1 MSLFSKEAR
10 EQRREIMKE
19 KWKARDDEKRMK
31 YVREYHL
38 EDIYTD
44 ENKALMNSVID
55 MSQAKGTIPQFQDQG
70 IKTLYGEQLVLER
83 QNWMAIAQN
92 DHLIKQND
100 EIIELLKKLSEK

>member
-1 MSLFSKEAR
+1 MSLFSKENLS
-10 EQRREIMKE
+10 QQKEIIKE

-31 YVREYHL
+31 YVRENHL

-55 MSQAKGTIPQFQDQG
+55 TSQAKGTIPQFQDQG
-70 IKTLYGEQLVLER
+70 IKTIYREQLVLER

-92 DHLIKQND
+92 DRLIKQND